1 VLRLLDQKASDNNTK
16 PLAINEPGDRFER
29 EADVVADQV
38 MRTPS
43 TQAGGSQ
50 SSLSVGDNGNK
61 LQRRCSHCEEEGK
74 KRHRRIAPLSAEAG
88 IQRKCSQC
96 AKEEEEKRLHRK
108 EDSGPNP
115 QTAPSI
121 VHDVLR
127 APGQPLDSGTRSFME
142 PRFGHDFSPVRIH
155 TDAKAA
161 ESARAVNAQAYTVG
175 NNVVFDSRQYA
186 PESYS
191 GRRLL
196 AHELAHVVQQSSAEV
211 SSRIQ
216 RQSSPDEKPLESDDA
231 LLACLLLAPPLLKP
245 FCFEESKPQHKN
257 KTQSPAPAPQ
267 IFPPSLPPPPMP
279 KPAATAKKLNFY
291 HGTRWSIAQ
300 KIPNN
305 VKAIGGGDFA
315 AGFYTH
321 HDADDSKALARA
333 VKWGRALAN
342 KPPAEPYAG
351 VVRFGVLEPDYRQL
365 FDGNQGKTFGLTSL
379 DQKDFQQKQ
388 KEWLDFITAHGR
400 MKDPVFKEK
409 RKQWVHERREPQPSL
424 KYNVIEGPFYTPIR
438 GTKDKKPPPEDF
450 KPFAEGRQL
459 PQQVTFA
466 NDGIKLLNS
475 AKVEKELK
483 QYDAKTGKPQ
493 DPPAATPAAAGSLN
507 DKQLNE
513 ATDEAQF
520 DMGVITT

>member
-1 VLRLLDQKASDNNTK
+1 MRLQRTLGNQAVMRLLRSSDTHRGAGSGE

-29 EADVVADQV
+29 EAECVADQV
-38 MRTPS
+38 MRAE
-43 TQAGGSQ
+43 AGAAGRGSAAHGLQ
-50 SSLSVGDNGNK
+50 RKCAACEEEEERQK
-61 LQRRCSHCEEEGK
+61 LQRQETGGAGPGF
-74 KRHRRIAPLSAEAG
+74 AP
-88 IQRKCSQC
+88 
-96 AKEEEEKRLHRK
+96 
-108 EDSGPNP
+108 D
-115 QTAPSI
+115 I

-127 APGQPLDSGTRSFME
+127 GPGRPLDAETRAFME
-142 PRFGHDFSPVRIH
+142 PRFGHDFSGVRVH
-155 TDAKAA
+155 HDARAA
-161 ESARAVNAQAYTVG
+161 ESARAVNSRAYTVG
-175 NNVVFDSRQYA
+175 RDVVFARGEYNPA
-186 PESYS
+186 RTE

-196 AHELAHVVQQSSAEV
+196 AHELTHVVQQSSAAAAPQ
-211 SSRIQ
+211 IQ
-216 RQSSPDEKPLESDDA
+216 RQSAPDDKPLESDDA
-231 LLACLLLAPPLLKP
+231 LLACLLLAPLPLKP
-245 FCFEESKPQHKN
+245 FCFEDESKPRKN
-257 KTQSPAPAPQ
+257 KSQSPAPVPHVS
-267 IFPPSLPPPPMP
+267 PPPLPPPPVP

-305 VKAIGGGDFA
+305 VKPVGGGDFA

-333 VKWGRALAN
+333 VKWARALAN
-342 KPPAEPYAG
+342 KTPAEPYAG
-351 VVRFGVLEPDYRQL
+351 VVRFGVPEPDYRQL
-365 FDGNQGKTFGLTSL
+365 FTGDMGKTFGLTSL

-400 MKDPVFKEK
+400 MNDPVFKEK

-475 AKVEKELK
+475 AKVEKELT

-507 DKQLNE
+507 EKQLNE